1 MSFDQTPADLDA
13 TDRMLLMALQADGR
27 RTVGDLADQVALSAS
42 PCWRRIKQLESSG
55 LIAGY
60 HAHLDRHKLGFG
72 VLGFV
77 QLALNEHTPEATAAF
92 EREVQAL
99 EPVLSCHNVSGRFDY
114 QLEVVAPS
122 LEVFSDFVRNAV
134 RRLPG
139 VRELSTSFS
148 MKEVKRTFALPVHA
162 HPQPR

>member
-1 MSFDQTPADLDA
+1 MPSPTNPLDLDN
-13 TDRMLLMALQADGR
+13 TDRALLMALQRDGR
-27 RTVGDLADQVALSAS
+27 LTIGELAGMVSLSSS
-42 PCWRRIKQLESSG
+42 PCWRRIKHLEEMG
-55 LIAGY
+55 LIEGY
-60 HAHLDRHKLGFG
+60 HAHLNRTKLGFG

-77 QLALNEHTPEATAAF
+77 HLVLNNHTQEATMAF

-99 EPVLSCHNVSGRFDY
+99 APVLACHNVSGQFDY

-134 RRLPG
+134 RSLPG

-148 MKEVKRTFALPVHA
+148 MKEVKRTSSLPV
-162 HPQPR
+162 